1 MLTIPVS
8 YPVPTFLGKTVPV
21 TLAAELAAVEIDG
34 HTVRLQC
41 NTQYFTPE
49 VADYYGTLCETILEP
64 VTEGAAL
71 DLHMEF
77 CTDAIVRIRCAPA
90 GAPAPSPTPMVVGRF
105 EGATRLDVAE
115 TPTLV
120 AIETALLR
128 VEVIREPVQLRIL
141 DRTGSLL
148 WSTRPLDLA
157 CMRRP
162 ETQWNPSEN
171 RWLFFHRY
179 AYPLG
184 FADYGADRHAFLST
198 DLHHDEHIYGFGEDY
213 GRMEKRQTRRRLWNV
228 EAFGNASPGAYK
240 NIPFYMSTRG
250 YGVFL
255 NTSHAVTA
263 HIGDLEYTT
272 LSLIVDDTTSLDLF
286 WIYGPSLKEILP
298 RYTSITGAP
307 GVPPRW
313 SFGLWMGRISYNRQV
328 QVEQVAA
335 ELRRR
340 RIPCDVIHI
349 DTDWYEHD
357 WQCDLEFGKTK
368 FPDPSGMTARLRAQG
383 FRICLWQWPNL
394 TVSTSLFSEGRAA
407 GYLARRTNGHP
418 YLFPGFAGDAGFIDY
433 SNPAAVAWIQAKF
446 RKLFELGV
454 AAIKVDFG
462 EGASPE
468 ARYHHAAPEA
478 MHNLYALLYN
488 QALFEVTEEFF
499 GKGKAVIWA
508 RAAWAGSQRY
518 PLHWSGDG
526 LARFED
532 LACVL
537 RAALSFG
544 LSGFPFYSHDIGGF
558 SGLPDAALYVRWAQF
573 GLFSSH
579 ARCHGVPPR
588 EPWAYGEE
596 AEAIFRRYA
605 ELRYRLLPYI
615 FSEAVVCGQTSAP
628 FLRPLV
634 LDWQNDPNVFTIDD
648 QYLFGRSLLVAP
660 ILDETNRRRV
670 YLPAGDWFD
679 YWAKT
684 RLEGGRWI
692 EVDAPLDVLPIFVK
706 AGAIIPYGPLIQ
718 HTAEQPLDP
727 LTVELYAPV
736 DEGEYTIFEEDCPA
750 IVLHYRRQGEQLT
763 VNIDAAPRAVKVVL
777 YGADV
782 RVASYD
788 GIDLSV
794 ESLAT
799 GGTQIS
805 LPSPGELIHTTRPA
819 LTLRLY

>member
-8 YPVPTFLGKTVPV
+8 YPVPPFLGKSAPV
-21 TLAAELAAVEIDG
+21 TLAAELAAFEVNG
-34 HTVRLQC
+34 SAVRLHC
-41 NTQYFTPE
+41 KTKYFTPE
-49 VADYYGTLCETILEP
+49 VADYYGTLCETILAP

-71 DLHMEF
+71 DLHLEF

-90 GAPAPSPTPMVVGRF
+90 GAPIPSPTPMVVGRF
-105 EGATRLDVAE
+105 DGASRLEVTE
-115 TPTLV
+115 TAAFV
-120 AIETALLR
+120 AIESALLR
-128 VEVIREPVQLRIL
+128 VEVVREPLQLRIL
-141 DRTGSLL
+141 DHSGKLL

-157 CMRRP
+157 CLRRP
-162 ETQWNPSEN
+162 ETQWNPAEN

-184 FADYGADRHAFLST
+184 CADYGADRYAFLST
-198 DLHHDEHIYGFGEDY
+198 DLHYDEHIYGFGEDY
-213 GRMEKRQTRRRLWNV
+213 GRMDKRQTRRRLWNV

-263 HIGDLEYTT
+263 HIGDLEHTA
-272 LSLIVDDTTSLDLF
+272 LSVIVDDTTELDLY
-286 WIYGPSLKEILP
+286 WIFGPTLKEILP

-307 GVPPRW
+307 GVPPKW
-313 SFGLWMGRISYNRQV
+313 SFGLWMGRISYNRQD

-357 WQCDLEFGKTK
+357 WQCDLEFGKSK
-368 FPDPSGMTARLRAQG
+368 FPDPAGMTAQLRAQG

-394 TVSTSLFSEGRAA
+394 TVSTSLFREGQEA

-433 SNPAAVAWIQAKF
+433 SNPDAMAWIQAKF

-468 ARYHHAAPEA
+468 ARYHDASPEA

-488 QALFEVTEEFF
+488 RALFEVTEETF

-634 LDWQNDPNVFTIDD
+634 LDWQDDPNVFTIDD

-660 ILDETNRRRV
+660 ILDESNRRRV
-670 YLPAGDWFD
+670 YLPAGVWFD
-679 YWAKT
+679 YWTKT

-692 EVDAPLDVLPIFVK
+692 EIDAPLDVLPIFVK
-706 AGAIIPYGPLIQ
+706 AGAIIPYGPTMQ
-718 HTAEQPLDP
+718 HTAQLPLDP
-727 LTVELYAPV
+727 LTVELYAPD
-736 DEGEYTIFEEDCPA
+736 DEGDYTILDEDHPA
-750 IVLHYRRQGEQLT
+750 IVLHYRRNSEQLS
-763 VNIDAAPRAVKVVL
+763 VSIDAAPGSAEVIL
-777 YGADV
+777 YGLEV
-782 RVASYD
+782 RGASYNGD
-788 GIDLSV
+788 DLSV
-794 ESLAT
+794 ELLAN
-799 GGTQIS
+799 GGRRILLS
-805 LPSPGELIHTTRPA
+805 PPSESTRSIRPV
-819 LTLRLY
+819 LTLQRY

>member
-8 YPVPTFLGKTVPV
+8 YPVTPFLGKSVPV
-21 TLAAELAAVEIDG
+21 TLAAELAAIEVDG
-34 HTVRLQC
+34 STVRLRC
-41 NTQYFTPE
+41 KTKRYTPE

-64 VTEGAAL
+64 VTDGAAL
-71 DLHMEF
+71 ELHLDF
-77 CTDAIVRIRCAPA
+77 CTDAIVRIRSAPA
-90 GAPAPSPTPMVVGRF
+90 GAPIPPPTPMVVGRF
-105 EGATRLDVAE
+105 DGASRLEVTE
-115 TPTLV
+115 TTTLV
-120 AIETALLR
+120 AIETTLLR
-128 VEVIREPVQLRIL
+128 VEVMREPFQVCIR
-141 DRTGSLL
+141 DRSGRLL

-184 FADYGADRHAFLST
+184 YADYGADRHAFLST
-198 DLHHDEHIYGFGEDY
+198 DLHYDEHIYGFGEDY
-213 GRMEKRQTRRRLWNV
+213 GRMDKQQTQRRLWNV

-255 NTSHAVTA
+255 NTAHAVTA
-263 HIGDLEYTT
+263 HIGDREYTA
-272 LSLIVDDTTSLDLF
+272 LSLIVEDTIELDLY
-286 WIYGPSLKEILP
+286 WIYGPTLKEILP

-307 GVPPRW
+307 GMPPKW
-313 SFGLWMGRISYNRQV
+313 SFGLWMGRISYNRQA

-357 WQCDLEFGKTK
+357 WQCDLEFGKSK
-368 FPDPSGMTARLRAQG
+368 FPDPAGMTARLRAQG
-383 FRICLWQWPNL
+383 FRVCLWQWPNL
-394 TVSTSLFSEGRAA
+394 TVSTTLFGEGREA

-433 SNPAAVAWIQAKF
+433 SNPDAVAWIQAKF
-446 RKLFELGV
+446 RKLFDLGV

-468 ARYHHAAPEA
+468 ARYHAAAPEA

-488 QALFEVTEEFF
+488 QALFAVTEEYF

-615 FSEAVVCGQTSAP
+615 YSEAVLCAQTSTP

-634 LDWQNDPNVFTIDD
+634 LDWQDDPTVLTIDD

-660 ILDETNRRRV
+660 ILDKTNHRRV

-679 YWAKT
+679 YWTKT

-692 EVDAPLDVLPIFVK
+692 EIDAPLDMLPMFVK
-706 AGAIIPYGPLIQ
+706 AGAIIPYGTSAQ
-718 HTAEQPLDP
+718 HTDEAALDP
-727 LTVELYAPV
+727 LTIELYAPQHQ
-736 DEGEYTIFEEDCPA
+736 GEYTIFDEDRPPIA
-750 IVLHYRRQGEQLT
+750 IDYQRQGDQLT
-763 VNIDAAPRAVKVVL
+763 LNADAAPGQVAVVL
-777 YGADV
+777 YGVEVSSAQSNGITV
-782 RVASYD
+782 ATEQVEHGGWRVLPTPSDAPKRS
-788 GIDLSV
+788 LRSV
-794 ESLAT
+794 
-799 GGTQIS
+799 
-805 LPSPGELIHTTRPA
+805 